1 MVRPDY
7 FDNADNLPEYYDGMY
22 LDGFEPWQIM
32 EAHRRTMSKRFWEQR
47 QRQQQQTQ
55 EDYTV
60 NIKTN
65 VRVQK

>member
-32 EAHRRTMSKRFWEQR
+32 EANRRTMSKRFLE
-47 QRQQQQTQ
+47 QRQQQQLD
-55 EDYTV
+55 DYTI
-60 NIKTN
+60 NFNTN
-65 VRVQK
+65 VRIRR

>member
-32 EAHRRTMSKRFWEQR
+32 EAFRRTASKRFWEQR
-47 QRQQQQTQ
+47 QKQQPD
-55 EDYTV
+55 DYTI
-60 NIKTN
+60 NFNTN
-65 VRVQK
+65 VRIRR

>member
-32 EAHRRTMSKRFWEQR
+32 EAFRRTASKLFWEQR
-47 QRQQQQTQ
+47 QKQQPD
-55 EDYTV
+55 DYSI
-60 NIKTN
+60 NFNTN
-65 VRVQK
+65 VRIRR

>member
-32 EAHRRTMSKRFWEQR
+32 EAHRRTMSKRFLEQR
-47 QRQQQQTQ
+47 QKQQPD
-55 EDYTV
+55 DYTI
-60 NIKTN
+60 NFNAN
-65 VRVQK
+65 VRIRR